1 MSSEST
7 DPAGL
12 IEVHACFEM
21 LCEGQEAQARSRF
34 TPEVLAEARALLGLN
49 DAMQPLEASAGSSR
63 DGLGPGAVLGEFTIV
78 RPLGEG
84 GLGRVFEA
92 VEQGVGR
99 HVALKVMPAIWR
111 ADDRPLR
118 PAEARLL
125 AQLEHPGIARL
136 YRADVTTIDGRRW
149 FWIAMELVQQARTL
163 TDWGRAGARTIEE
176 RVAALATVAEA
187 VQHAHGRGVIHRDLK
202 PDNVLVDADDRPVVI
217 DFGIAG
223 LSEQSPAVT
232 NVLLGSRLEGT
243 MRYVAPE
250 ALDPSRLPD
259 VRCDLFALGAM
270 LYELIADEPLRRL
283 SGASIAQQLQ
293 VASQA
298 VVVQLPRLSGLRRT
312 ELERI
317 IRRATAHD
325 PADRYQTAAQFA
337 DDLRRH
343 LRGEPVLVAEQGRL
357 ERLRRALWRNRVPVT
372 LGSVIVG
379 FVLVLAV
386 IAAGQASRARHE
398 ARLAR
403 LAVASRAILDADRLV
418 IEQCLAALDGEA
430 PTLERDTLQ
439 RMLAVGQGGVV
450 PRPCLDWIVVDG
462 IGVGMFERATSPTA
476 PTVVAQWINGQFG
489 WTLDLQS
496 AEVGG
501 VSLSAD
507 RSRVLVCTQQGDVGW
522 RELASGVGV
531 ELPMSPGNAACN
543 QGEVA
548 QTRSGH
554 TVCTGEGLYVYEP
567 GADAPSWSAPLGI
580 GLVRDVAPSPVD
592 PHLALLGAEGG
603 SVVVD
608 VAERTIRPLGEPGER
623 AVSVGWSVD
632 GRLALVGSRTL
643 SAFDPVTGTR
653 VWRALGHQSLIWGV
667 TGLDDHRCATAS
679 ADGSV
684 RLWSVRDGGGL
695 GAIPLSSDRL
705 WSLSTDGASLF
716 AGGSRGAYTV
726 PWEQVDR
733 WFGTIGGSLACDA
746 RRGVGWVD
754 AAGADR
760 VLVERVGHHPRLLQ
774 VDGIG
779 VVQRAALARDGSTI
793 AVAGDAGVVALVSI
807 EGRVL
812 WRDAKHASP
821 DDQHEPQGFRSLDVA
836 GPDAGILLGSRQ
848 RGAVCLDPIDGRER
862 WVTRLPSECESAA
875 WAPDGR
881 RAFMVTREGQLAM
894 LDGRDG
900 SVLHT
905 VQPFKQGAGSIT
917 VSDDGLRIIAG
928 SAEGAIVIFDAG
940 TLEELIRI
948 PVTQRLIEHVWID
961 ELGIHAVDTSG
972 LHLVR

>member
-1 MSSEST
+1 MDRESN
-7 DPAGL
+7 DPSGL
-12 IEVHACFEM
+12 IDVHACFEL
-21 LCEGQEAQARSRF
+21 LCEGRQTEARARF
-34 TPEVLAEARALLGLN
+34 APAIVNEARALLGLN
-49 DAMQPLEASAGSSR
+49 DAMQSLEAAGSTSR
-63 DGLGPGAVLGEFTIV
+63 DGLGAGTQLGEFTIL

-92 VEQGVGR
+92 IEQSVGR

-136 YRADVTTIDGRRW
+136 YRTDVTTIDGRRW
-149 FWIAMELVQQARTL
+149 FWIAMELVRDARTL
-163 TDWGRAGARTIEE
+163 TEWARAGTRTIEE
-176 RVAALATVAEA
+176 RLAAMATVAEA

-202 PDNVLVDADDRPVVI
+202 PDNVLVDANDRPVVI

-317 IRRATAHD
+317 VRRATAHD

-343 LRGEPVLVAEQGRL
+343 VRGEPVLVAEQGQL
-357 ERLRRALWRNRVPVT
+357 ERLRRTIWRNRVPVSVGIGVV
-372 LGSVIVG
+372 GSLLALSI
-379 FVLVLAV
+379 LAV
-386 IAAGQASRARHE
+386 DQASKARHE

-418 IEQCLAALDGEA
+418 IEQCLASLQDEP

-439 RMLAVGQGGVV
+439 RMLRVGQDGLV
-450 PRPCLDWIVVDG
+450 PIPCLDWIVVDG
-462 IGVGMFERATSPTA
+462 IGVGMFERAASPTSPTA
-476 PTVVAQWINGQFG
+476 VVQWIDGQFG

-501 VSLSAD
+501 LALSDD

-531 ELPMSPGNAACN
+531 ELSLSSGNAACN

-554 TVCTGEGLYVYEP
+554 MVCAGEGLYVYEP
-567 GADAPSWSAPLGI
+567 GAEAPSWSVQLGI
-580 GLVRDVAPSPVD
+580 GLVRDVAPCPTD
-592 PHLALLGAEGG
+592 PHVALLGAEGG
-603 SVVVD
+603 SILVN
-608 VAERTIRPLGEPGER
+608 VAARTITRLGEPGER
-623 AVSVGWSVD
+623 AVSVGWSDD
-632 GRLALVGSRTL
+632 GRMALVGGRAL
-643 SAFDPVTGTR
+643 SAFDPRTGAR
-653 VWRALGHQSLIWGV
+653 LWRALGHQSLIWGV
-667 TGLDDHRCATAS
+667 TGLDAQRCATAS
-679 ADGSV
+679 SDGSV
-684 RLWSVRDGGGL
+684 RLWSVLDGAAL

-705 WSLSTDGASLF
+705 WSLSTDGASLHS
-716 AGGSRGAYTV
+716 GGSRGAYTV
-726 PWEQVDR
+726 SSDQIKR
-733 WFGTIGGSLACDA
+733 WFGTAGGSLAFDA
-746 RRGVGWVD
+746 QSGIGWVD
-754 AAGADR
+754 AADVDRIQVAHADR
-760 VLVERVGHHPRLLQ
+760 APRLLAIEG
-774 VDGIG
+774 VGI
-779 VVQRAALARDGSTI
+779 VQRAAMAKDGSVI
-793 AVAGDAGVVALVSI
+793 AVAGDAGAVTLVSS

-812 WRDAKHASP
+812 WTDVKHASP
-821 DDQHEPQGFRSLDVA
+821 DDQHEPQGFRSLDIA
-836 GPDAGILLGSRQ
+836 GPDGRVLLGARQ
-848 RGAVCLDPIDGRER
+848 RGAVCLDPADGHER

-881 RAFMVTREGQLAM
+881 HAYMVTREGQLAM

-900 SVLHT
+900 SVLQI

>member
-1 MSSEST
+1 MDHAST
-7 DPAGL
+7 DPTGL
-12 IEVHACFEM
+12 IEVHACFEL
-21 LCEGQEAQARSRF
+21 LCEGREAEARARF
-34 TPEVLAEARALLGLN
+34 APAIVHEARALLGLN
-49 DAMQPLEASAGSSR
+49 DAMRPLEASGSSSR
-63 DGLGPGAVLGEFTIV
+63 DGLGPGTVLGEFTIV

-136 YRADVTTIDGRRW
+136 YRTDVTTVDGRRW
-149 FWIAMELVQQARTL
+149 FWIAMELVRDARTL
-163 TDWGRAGARTIEE
+163 TEWARAGTRTIEE
-176 RVAALATVAEA
+176 RLAAMATVAEA

-202 PDNVLVDADDRPVVI
+202 PDNVLVDANDRPVVI

-343 LRGEPVLVAEQGRL
+343 VRGEPVLVAEQGRL

-372 LGSVIVG
+372 LGSVVVG
-379 FVLVLAV
+379 SVLVLAV

-439 RMLAVGQGGVV
+439 RMLAVGQDGVV
-450 PRPCLDWIVVDG
+450 PKPCLDWIVVDG

-507 RSRVLVCTQQGDVGW
+507 HSRVLVCTQQGDVGW

-531 ELPMSPGNAACN
+531 ELPLSSGNAACN

-554 TVCTGEGLYVYEP
+554 MVCAGEGLYVYEP

-608 VAERTIRPLGEPGER
+608 VAERTIRRLGELGER

-653 VWRALGHQSLIWGV
+653 MWRALGHQSLIWGV
-667 TGLDDHRCATAS
+667 TALDDHRCATAS
-679 ADGSV
+679 SDGSV

-733 WFGTIGGSLACDA
+733 WFGTVGGSLACDV
-746 RRGVGWVD
+746 RPGVGRVD

-760 VLVERVGHHPRLLQ
+760 VLVERAGHHPRLLQ

-779 VVQRAALARDGSTI
+779 VVQRAALARDGSAI
-793 AVAGDAGVVALVSI
+793 AVAGDTGVAALVSI

-812 WRDAKHASP
+812 WTDAKHASP
-821 DDQHEPQGFRSLDVA
+821 DDQHEPQGFRSIDVA
-836 GPDAGILLGSRQ
+836 RPDAGILLGSRQ